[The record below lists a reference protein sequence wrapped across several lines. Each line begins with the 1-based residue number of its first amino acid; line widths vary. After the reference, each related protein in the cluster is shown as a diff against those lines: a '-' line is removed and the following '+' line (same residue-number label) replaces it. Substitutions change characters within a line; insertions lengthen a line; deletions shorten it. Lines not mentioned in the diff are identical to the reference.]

1 MTNLIIFN
9 CIKKKNLEQREDRV
23 GSLMVCGPPAS
34 GKTAVV
40 RALACGLRL
49 PHALVDCSA
58 QHVAQSLLFEDV
70 LARLQPHVPA
80 ISISCSSPA
89 KFVSALR
96 AVCAGRAET
105 TYIVLFLLS
114 RLLTALLSPESHYA
128 HAHAHAHAPPHTHT
142 DLGQGGEAARG
153 FGRSPSVAAATR

>member
-1 MTNLIIFN
+1 M
-9 CIKKKNLEQREDRV
+9 QREDRV
-23 GSLMVCGPPAS
+23 GSLMVYGPPAS

-40 RALACGLRL
+40 RAVACGLRL

-58 QHVAQSLLFEDV
+58 QHVAHSLLFEDI

-80 ISISCSSPA
+80 LSISCASPA

-105 TYIVLFLLS
+105 TYIV
-114 RLLTALLSPESHYA
+114 RLCLRLVEHLPSVSPPSPPCPHCQILDKAERLRETSGALLQLLLRLDEVVRCIHC
-128 HAHAHAHAPPHTHT
+128 HAT
-142 DLGQGGEAARG
+142 
-153 FGRSPSVAAATR
+153 V

>member
-1 MTNLIIFN
+1 
-9 CIKKKNLEQREDRV
+9 V
-23 GSLMVCGPPAS
+23 GSLMVYGPPAS

-40 RALACGLRL
+40 RAVACGLRL

-58 QHVAQSLLFEDV
+58 QHVAHSLLFEDI

-80 ISISCSSPA
+80 LSISCASPA

-105 TYIVLFLLS
+105 TYIVRLCLRLGDLS
-114 RLLTALLSPESHYA
+114 SAPVIVTIVVLSIVRSWTKQRDCERPPA
-128 HAHAHAHAPPHTHT
+128 HSSSCCCDSTKWYV
-142 DLGQGGEAARG
+142 AR
-153 FGRSPSVAAATR
+153 PCLV

>member
-1 MTNLIIFN
+1 M
-9 CIKKKNLEQREDRV
+9 QREDRV
-23 GSLMVCGPPAS
+23 GSLMVYGPPAS

-40 RALACGLRL
+40 RAVACGLRL

-58 QHVAQSLLFEDV
+58 QHVAHSLLFEDI

-80 ISISCSSPA
+80 LSISCASPA

-105 TYIVLFLLS
+105 TYIVRLCLRLVEHLPSVSLS
-114 RLLTALLSPESHYA
+114 PSCPHCQILDKAERLRESSGALLQLLLRLDEVVRRIHC
-128 HAHAHAHAPPHTHT
+128 HAT
-142 DLGQGGEAARG
+142 
-153 FGRSPSVAAATR
+153 V